1 MTETAN
7 VKYVFVDVVGF
18 TKDRSVEAQSDV
30 IGLLNEV
37 ITQSLKSCKLED
49 EKLILIPTGDG
60 VAVAII
66 DSKDWDVDLRLRV
79 AILEEAK
86 NQIKTQRM
94 I

>member
-49 EKLILIPTGDG
+49 EKLILIPDRRRSSRR
-60 VAVAII
+60 
-66 DSKDWDVDLRLRV
+66 DHRL
-79 AILEEAK
+79 
-86 NQIKTQRM
+86 
-94 I
+94 